1 MKFSPE
7 QRFVLAP
14 EALVALRTYVWPGN
28 VRELENCVHA
38 TMAISEGGM
47 LDVGDLPARVRN
59 AGPGGGEI
67 APDPGS
73 VELDL
78 VERRHI
84 ERVLREANGN
94 RSEAARKLGIDRVT
108 LYRKMKR
115 YRVD

>member
-1 MKFSPE
+1 
-7 QRFVLAP
+7 
-14 EALVALRTYVWPGN
+14 
-28 VRELENCVHA
+28 
-38 TMAISEGGM
+38 MAISEGGT

-59 AGPGGGEI
+59 AGPSTEV

-73 VELDL
+73 VELEL

-115 YRVD
+115 YRVE